1 MDLLFSIIQ
10 STLVYSTPIIIA
22 ALGGLYSERS
32 GIVNIA
38 IEGLML
44 IGAFA
49 AAASI
54 VFFENASYG
63 AMAPV
68 LALLVA
74 ILAGMLISVIHAY
87 LSINLNSDQVI
98 SGTAINIFAGGIT
111 VYLAEIIFGQQRT
124 EAFKIGLVKSSVPIL
139 QDIPFLGDLLFKNT
153 YYTVYVGL
161 ILVVISWYI
170 LYKTPFGLRFRG
182 TGENPHALDSLGINI
197 YKMRYIGVLTS
208 GALSGLAGGVMVL
221 TQNTQ
226 FTSTSIHGTG
236 FIALAALIF
245 GQWRPLGL
253 LMASLFFGF
262 AQILSLYV
270 GTIAD
275 KLNMQFLHALPI
287 EFLLA
292 LPYVLTI
299 VALILFSSKT
309 VGPKSAGQ
317 PYEKGK
323 R

>member
-1 MDLLFSIIQ
+1 MELLILIIPP
-10 STLVYSTPIIIA
+10 TLFYSTPIIIA

-44 IGAFA
+44 VGAFA

-54 VFFENASYG
+54 VFIEAAGFGIWS
-63 AMAPV
+63 PWISLV
-68 LALLVA
+68 VA
-74 ILAGMLISVIHAY
+74 ILAGLVVSILHAY

-98 SGTAINIFAGGIT
+98 SGTAINIFASGIT
-111 VYLAEIIFGQQRT
+111 VFLAEAIFGQQRT
-124 EAFKIGLVKSSVPIL
+124 QAFKVGLVKSHVPIL
-139 QDIPFLGDLLFKNT
+139 KDIPIIGKLFFTNM
-153 YYTVYVGL
+153 YYTVYIGFV
-161 ILVVISWYI
+161 LVLISWYL
-170 LYKTPFGLRFRG
+170 LYKTSFGLRFRG

-208 GALSGLAGGVMVL
+208 GALSGLAGGIMVL

-226 FTSTSIHGTG
+226 FSSTSIHGTG

-253 LMASLFFGF
+253 LLASLFFGF
-262 AQILSLYV
+262 SQILSLHI

-275 KLNMQFLHALPI
+275 KLNMPFLRALPD

>member
-1 MDLLFSIIQ
+1 MDLLASIIQ
-10 STLVYSTPIIIA
+10 STLIYSTPIIIA

-32 GIVNIA
+32 GVVNIA
-38 IEGLML
+38 IEGLMT

-54 VFFENASYG
+54 VFFEPAGFAPWAS
-63 AMAPV
+63 
-68 LALLVA
+68 LLIA
-74 ILAGMLISVIHAY
+74 IIAGTFVSILHAY

-111 VYLAEIIFGQQRT
+111 VYLSEIIFHQQRT
-124 EAFKIGLVKSSVPIL
+124 KAFMTGFVKSSVPIL
-139 QDIPFLGDLLFKNT
+139 KDIPIIGDFFFTNI
-153 YYTVYVGL
+153 YETVYIAFIFVA
-161 ILVVISWYI
+161 VTWFI
-170 LYKTPFGLRFRG
+170 LYKTAFGLRFRG
-182 TGENPHALDSLGINI
+182 TGENPHALDSLGVNI
-197 YKMRYIGVLTS
+197 YKMRYIGVLAS
-208 GALSGLAGGVMVL
+208 GALSGLAGGIMVL

-226 FTSTSIHGTG
+226 FTASSIHGTG

-245 GQWRPLGL
+245 GQWRPLGIL
-253 LMASLFFGF
+253 LASLFFGF

-270 GTIAD
+270 GNIAD
-275 KLNMQFLHALPI
+275 KINMPILHSLPV
-287 EFLLA
+287 EFLQA
-292 LPYVLTI
+292 LPYILTI

-317 PYEKGK
+317 PYEKGQ